1 MAEYS
6 KFYLT
11 NNGQALVA
19 KMIAGTGDIEFTK
32 VCASSTQ
39 YTESQL
45 VALTALTNIKQTSLV
60 SKVTRTNE
68 VAIKVEAAY
77 TNRDVTTGY
86 YMRTL
91 GLYAVDPDKGEIL
104 YGVTIE
110 TSGNCY
116 MPPYNGVTVSAAYIQ
131 LYTTVG
137 NASNVSLE
145 VSPGAFATIGDIQVL
160 ENEIADLKAFVGYSE
175 SDIYGVEVD
184 FKNKKF
190 TRLAGAVNRSA
201 GAMFDDINCFGGRK
215 KVNLTDSGVELAA
228 YGEAGYT
235 ETGKLTQV
243 VLKNGVTYPVGTAV
257 QVMVKQ
263 PKFYYKVV
271 PLVMERIKYPQME
284 DVVVTGAATAD
295 GTITVTIGA
304 VSKTIDI
311 TSGMSTGT
319 IASKIAALS
328 FTNFQTRSTG
338 TTVRFVSRIS
348 GERDKMTV
356 SFGSTGAK
364 GTVKSIGEA
373 PAKGF
378 HMRKARY
385 YVSDTEKA
393 GFKLHPTFIRDKKE
407 KEFIYRASYE
417 PCIYDV
423 STGLYNLTDEQTGD
437 FTATTGDK
445 LSSVAG
451 AKPCSGKT
459 QNLTRNAARTLA
471 SNRGTGWSQ
480 SYTISASATEMLML
494 IEYASFD
501 MQKAIGAGNVNR
513 AWLEDGLNW
522 SENTGAIAALGNA
535 SGAVTITVPGQTE
548 GTTQDIVMVT
558 YRGEENPWGNI
569 WKFEDGINVKPNWQ
583 HDFYIADHGFA
594 DSKDDS
600 DAAYVKVGFP
610 MAFVEGYI
618 SAFGYDEEFDYL
630 FIASE
635 TNGDSSFPVGD
646 YTYSNVAPS
655 DWHIVIVGACWSN
668 GLQAGVLSRHSS
680 NAVGYRYRY
689 ISGGRLV
696 YVPDSEAA

>member
-11 NNGQALVA
+11 NNGQALLA

-45 VALTALTNIKQTSLV
+45 IGLTALTNIKQTSLI

-68 VAIKVEAAY
+68 VSIKVEAAY
-77 TNRDVTTGY
+77 SNRDLTAGY

-91 GLYAVDPDKGEIL
+91 GLYAKDPDKGEVL

-145 VSPGAFATIGDIQVL
+145 VSPGAFATIGDIQEL
-160 ENEIADLKAFVGYSE
+160 EKEIADLKAYIGYT
-175 SDIYGVEVD
+175 DADVYGVEVD

-190 TRLAGAVNRSA
+190 TRLAGAINRTP
-201 GAMFDDINCFGGRK
+201 GAMFDSITCFGGRK
-215 KVNLTDSGVELAA
+215 RVNLTDSGVEVAEFGGAA
-228 YGEAGYT
+228 YTEA
-235 ETGKLTQV
+235 GKLTQAV
-243 VLKNGVTYPVGTAV
+243 VKNGVSYPVGTAV
-257 QVMVKQ
+257 QVMVRQ

-271 PLVMERIKYPQME
+271 PLVLEKIKYPQME
-284 DVVVTGAATAD
+284 EVVITGAATAN
-295 GTITVTIGA
+295 GTITVTIGS
-304 VSKTIDI
+304 VSKTVDV
-311 TSGMSTGT
+311 TSGMSVNAVASS
-319 IASKIAALS
+319 IATLS
-328 FTNFQTRSTG
+328 FTDFQTRTTG
-338 TTVRFVSRIS
+338 ATVRFVSRIS
-348 GERDKMTV
+348 GARDKLTV
-356 SFGSTGAK
+356 SFGSTGVK
-364 GTVKSIGEA
+364 GTVKSYGEE
-373 PAKGF
+373 PAQGF

-385 YVSDTEKA
+385 YVSDTAKP
-393 GFKLHPTFIRDKKE
+393 GFKLHPAFIQDGKE
-407 KEFIYRASYE
+407 KEIIYRAAYE
-417 PCIYDV
+417 SCIYDV
-423 STGLYNLTDEQTGD
+423 SANAYNLTDEQTGD

-459 QNLTRNAARTLA
+459 QNLTRNNARIMAA
-471 SNRGTGWSQ
+471 NRGTGWSQ

-494 IEYASFD
+494 IEFASFD
-501 MQKAIGAGNVNR
+501 VQKSIGAGNVNR
-513 AWLEDGLNW
+513 SWLEDGINW
-522 SENTGAIAALGNA
+522 SENTGATAALGNTT
-535 SGAVTITVPGQTE
+535 GAVTIVVPGQTS
-548 GTTQDIVMVT
+548 GTTQNIVMVT

-569 WKFEDGINVKPNWQ
+569 WKHEDGINVMPKWR

-594 DSKDDS
+594 DAKADGT
-600 DAAYVKVGFP
+600 YTKVGFP
-610 MAFVEGYI
+610 MAFTEGYI
-618 SAFGYDEEFDYL
+618 SAFGYDEDFDYL

-635 TNGDSSFPVGD
+635 TLGNSSLPVGD
-646 YTYSNVAPS
+646 YTYSNIAPS
-655 DWHIVIVGACWSN
+655 DWHIVLVGACWPN
-668 GLQAGVLSRHSS
+668 GLTAGVLSRYSYD
-680 NAVGYRYRY
+680 AVGARLRN

-696 YVPDSEAA
+696 YVPQEAA

>member
-11 NNGQALVA
+11 NDGQAVLA

-45 VALTALTNIKQTSLV
+45 VSLTALSNIKQTSLI

-77 TNRDVTTGY
+77 SNRDLTVGY

-91 GLYAVDPDKGEIL
+91 GLYAKDPDKGEVL

-145 VSPGAFATIGDIQVL
+145 VSPGAFATIGDIQEL
-160 ENEIADLKAFVGYSE
+160 EKEIADLKAYIGYTD

-184 FKNKKF
+184 FQNKKF
-190 TRLAGAVNRSA
+190 TRLAGAVNRTP
-201 GAMFDDINCFGGRK
+201 GAMFDSIACFGGRK
-215 KVNLTDSGVELAA
+215 RVNLTDGGIEVAEFGSAA
-228 YGEAGYT
+228 YT
-235 ETGKLTQV
+235 ETGKLTQTV
-243 VLKNGVTYPVGTAV
+243 VKNGVSYPVGTAV
-257 QVMVKQ
+257 QVMVRQ

-271 PLVMERIKYPQME
+271 PLVLEKIKYPQME
-284 DVVVTGAATAD
+284 EVVITGAATAN
-295 GTITVTIGA
+295 GTITVTIGS
-304 VSKTIDI
+304 VSKTVEI
-311 TSGMSTGT
+311 TSGMSVNTVAAQ
-319 IASKIAALS
+319 IATLS
-328 FTNFQTRSTG
+328 FTNFQTRTTG
-338 TTVRFVSRIS
+338 ATVRFVSRIS
-348 GERDKMTV
+348 GVRDKLTV
-356 SFGSTGAK
+356 SFGSTGVN
-364 GTVKSIGEA
+364 GTVKSYSEE

-385 YVSDTEKA
+385 YVSDTAKP
-393 GFKLHPTFIRDKKE
+393 GFKLHPAFIQDGKE
-407 KEFIYRASYE
+407 KEVVYRAAYE

-423 STGLYNLTDEQTGD
+423 SANVYNLTDEQTGD

-459 QNLTRNAARTLA
+459 QNLTRNSARIMAA
-471 SNRGTGWSQ
+471 NRGAGWSQ

-494 IEYASFD
+494 IEFASFD

-513 AWLEDGLNW
+513 SWLEDGINW
-522 SENTGAIAALGNA
+522 SENTGATAALGNTT
-535 SGAVTITVPGQTE
+535 GAVTIVVPGQTS
-548 GTTQDIVMVT
+548 GTTQNIVMVT

-569 WKFEDGINVKPNWQ
+569 WKHEDGINVMPKWK
-583 HDFYIADHGFA
+583 HDFYIADHSFA
-594 DSKDDS
+594 DAKADG
-600 DAAYVKVGFP
+600 AYTKVGFP
-610 MAFVEGYI
+610 MAFTEGYI
-618 SAFGYDEEFDYL
+618 SAFGYDEDFDFL

-635 TNGDSSFPVGD
+635 TNGNSSLPVGD

-655 DWHIVIVGACWSN
+655 DWHIVLVGASWDG

-680 NAVGYRYRY
+680 STVGTRART

-696 YVPDSEAA
+696 YVPQETA

>member
-11 NNGQALVA
+11 NNGQALLA

-32 VCASSTQ
+32 VCSSSTQ

-77 TNRDVTTGY
+77 TNRDITAGY

-91 GLYAVDPDKGEIL
+91 GLYAVDPDEGEIL

-145 VSPGAFATIGDIQVL
+145 VSPGAFATIGDIQEL
-160 ENEIADLKAFVGYSE
+160 EAEIADLKAFVGYTDG
-175 SDIYGVEVD
+175 DIYGVEVD

-201 GAMFDDINCFGGRK
+201 GAMFDSIACFGGRK
-215 KVNLTDSGVELAA
+215 RVNLTDGGVELSAF
-228 YGEAGYT
+228 GEAGYT

-243 VLKNGVTYPVGTAV
+243 VAKQGVTYAVGTAV
-257 QVMVKQ
+257 QVMTKQ

-271 PLVMERIKYPQME
+271 PLLLERIKYPQME
-284 DVVVTGAATAD
+284 EVVVTSASTAA
-295 GTITVTIGA
+295 GTITVSIGTE
-304 VSKTIDI
+304 SKTIDI

-319 IASKIAALS
+319 IASKIAALGFS
-328 FTNFQTRSTG
+328 NFQTRSTG
-338 TTVRFVSRIS
+338 TTVRFVSRTS
-348 GERDKMTV
+348 ADRDKMTV
-356 SFGSTGAK
+356 SFGSTGAT
-364 GTVKSIGEA
+364 GTVKSISA
-373 PAKGF
+373 AYAKGF

-385 YVSDTEKA
+385 YVSDTAKA
-393 GFKLHPTFIRDKKE
+393 GFKLHPAFIVDGKE
-407 KEFIYRASYE
+407 KEFIYRAAFE
-417 PCIYDV
+417 PSIFDV
-423 STGLYNLTDEQTGD
+423 STGQYNLTDEQIGD

-445 LSSVAG
+445 LSSIAG
-451 AKPCSGKT
+451 AKPCSGLT
-459 QNLTRNAARTLA
+459 QNLTRAAARTLA

-494 IEYASFD
+494 IEYATFNFQS
-501 MQKAIGAGNVNR
+501 AIGQGAVNKSDDSSTNM
-513 AWLEDGLNW
+513 A
-522 SENTGAIAALGNA
+522 ENTGATSSLSNT
-535 SGAVTITVPGQTE
+535 SGAVVNANGIQFTS
-548 GTTQDIVMVT
+548 

-569 WKFEDGINVKPNWQ
+569 WKHEDGVNVMANWK
-583 HDFYIADHGFA
+583 HDFYIADHDFE
-594 DSKDDS
+594 DSKLDGTYS
-600 DAAYVKVGFP
+600 KVGFP
-610 MAFVEGYI
+610 MAFVEGYV
-618 SAFGYDEEFDYL
+618 SAFGYDEDFDFL

-635 TNGDSSFPVGD
+635 TNGDSSLPVGD
-646 YTYSNVAPS
+646 YNWSNIAPNE
-655 DWHIVIVGACWSN
+655 WHIVIVGTSWTY
-668 GLQAGVLSRHSS
+668 GLGAGLLYRDSC
-680 NAVGYRYRY
+680 NAVGNRYRG

-696 YVPDSEAA
+696 YVPKEVA

>member
-11 NNGQALVA
+11 DNGQALLA

-32 VCASSTQ
+32 ACASSTQ
-39 YTESQL
+39 YTENQL
-45 VALTALTNIKQTSLV
+45 IALTALTNIKQTSLI

-77 TNRDVTTGY
+77 SNRDLTAGY

-91 GLYAVDPDKGEIL
+91 GLYAKDPDKGEVL

-145 VSPGAFATIGDIQVL
+145 VSPGAFATIGDIQEL
-160 ENEIADLKAFVGYSE
+160 EKEIADLKAYVGYTD

-190 TRLAGAVNRSA
+190 TRLAGALNRTP
-201 GAMFDDINCFGGRK
+201 GAMFDGISCFGGRK
-215 KVNLTDSGVELAA
+215 RVNLTDSGVEVAEFGGAA
-228 YGEAGYT
+228 YT

-243 VLKNGVTYPVGTAV
+243 VVKNGVSYPVGTAV
-257 QVMVKQ
+257 QVMVRQ

-271 PLVMERIKYPQME
+271 PLILEKIRYPQME
-284 DVVVTGAATAD
+284 EVVVTGAATAN
-295 GTITVTIGA
+295 GTITVTIGS
-304 VSKTIDI
+304 VSKTVDI
-311 TSGMSTGT
+311 TSGMSVNTVAAQ
-319 IASKIAALS
+319 IATLS
-328 FTNFQTRSTG
+328 FTNFQTRTTG
-338 TTVRFVSRIS
+338 ATVRFVSRIS

-356 SFGSTGAK
+356 SFGSTGVK
-364 GTVKSIGEA
+364 GTVKSYSDE
-373 PAKGF
+373 PAQGF

-385 YVSDTEKA
+385 YVSNTAKA
-393 GFKLHPTFIRDKKE
+393 GFKLHPAFIQNGKE
-407 KEFIYRASYE
+407 KEVIYRAAYE

-423 STGLYNLTDEQTGD
+423 SANTYNMTDEQTGD

-459 QNLTRNAARTLA
+459 QNLTRNNARIMAA
-471 SNRGTGWSQ
+471 NRGAGWSQ

-494 IEYASFD
+494 IEFASFD

-513 AWLEDGLNW
+513 SWLEDGINW
-522 SENTGAIAALGNA
+522 SENTGATASLGNTT
-535 SGAVTITVPGQTE
+535 GAVTIVVPGQTS
-548 GTTQDIVMVT
+548 GTTQNIVMVT

-569 WKFEDGINVKPNWQ
+569 WKHEDGINVMPKWR
-583 HDFYIADHGFA
+583 HDFYIADHSFA
-594 DSKDDS
+594 DAKADG
-600 DAAYVKVGFP
+600 AYAKVGFP
-610 MAFVEGYI
+610 MAFTEGYI
-618 SAFGYDEEFDYL
+618 SAFGYDEDFDYL

-635 TNGDSSFPVGD
+635 TNGDSSLPVGD
-646 YTYSNVAPS
+646 YTYSNIAPS
-655 DWHIVIVGACWSN
+655 DWHIVLVGASWDS
-668 GLQAGVLSRHSS
+668 GLRAGVLFRSS
-680 NAVGYRYRY
+680 NDAVGGRYRNV
-689 ISGGRLV
+689 SGGRLV
-696 YVPDSEAA
+696 YVPQEVA

>member
-11 NNGQALVA
+11 NNGQALLA

-45 VALTALTNIKQTSLV
+45 IGLTALTNIKQTSLI

-68 VAIKVEAAY
+68 VSIKVEAAY
-77 TNRDVTTGY
+77 SNRDLTAGY

-91 GLYAVDPDKGEIL
+91 GLYAKDPDKGEVL

-145 VSPGAFATIGDIQVL
+145 VSPGAFATIGDIQEL
-160 ENEIADLKAFVGYSE
+160 EKEIADLKAYIGYT
-175 SDIYGVEVD
+175 DADVYGVEVD

-190 TRLAGAVNRSA
+190 TRLAGAINRTP
-201 GAMFDDINCFGGRK
+201 GAMFDSIACFGGRK
-215 KVNLTDSGVELAA
+215 RVNLTDSGVEVAEFGSAA
-228 YGEAGYT
+228 YT
-235 ETGKLTQV
+235 ETGKLTQAV
-243 VLKNGVTYPVGTAV
+243 VKNGVSYPVGTAV
-257 QVMVKQ
+257 QVMVRQ

-271 PLVMERIKYPQME
+271 PLVLEKIKYPQME
-284 DVVVTGAATAD
+284 EVVVTGAATAN
-295 GTITVTIGA
+295 GTITVTIGS
-304 VSKTIDI
+304 VSKTVDI
-311 TSGMSTGT
+311 TSGMSVNTVAAQ
-319 IASKIAALS
+319 IATLG
-328 FTNFQTRSTG
+328 FTNFQTRISG
-338 TTVRFVSRIS
+338 ATVRFVSRIS
-348 GERDKMTV
+348 GVRDKVTV

-364 GTVKSIGEA
+364 GTVKSYSDE
-373 PAKGF
+373 PAQGF

-385 YVSDTEKA
+385 YVSDTAKA
-393 GFKLHPTFIRDKKE
+393 GFKLHPAFIQNGKE
-407 KEFIYRASYE
+407 KEVIYRAAYE

-423 STGLYNLTDEQTGD
+423 SANAYNMTDEQTGD

-459 QNLTRNAARTLA
+459 QNLTRNNARIMAA
-471 SNRGTGWSQ
+471 NRGVGWSQ

-494 IEYASFD
+494 IEFASFD

-513 AWLEDGLNW
+513 SWLEDGMNW
-522 SENTGAIAALGNA
+522 SENTGATAALGNTT
-535 SGAVTITVPGQTE
+535 GAVTIVVPGQTS
-548 GTTQDIVMVT
+548 GTTQNIVMVT

-569 WKFEDGINVKPNWQ
+569 WKHEDGINVMPKWR
-583 HDFYIADHGFA
+583 HDFYIADHSFA
-594 DSKDDS
+594 DAKADGVY
-600 DAAYVKVGFP
+600 AKVGFP
-610 MAFVEGYI
+610 MAFTEGYI
-618 SAFGYDEEFDYL
+618 SAFGYDEDFDYL

-635 TNGDSSFPVGD
+635 TNGDSSLPVGD
-646 YTYSNVAPS
+646 YTYSNIAPS
-655 DWHIVIVGACWSN
+655 DWHIVLVGAGWHY
-668 GLQAGVLSRHSS
+668 GLRAGVLCRDSCD
-680 NAVGYRYRY
+680 AVGNRYRS

-696 YVPDSEAA
+696 YVPQEVA